1 MAETEEREAM
11 EDKLEAS
18 YREIR
23 KYQDTLQQS
32 QEQMESAQTMIEES
46 QVCDL

>member
-11 EDKLEAS
+11 EDKLETS